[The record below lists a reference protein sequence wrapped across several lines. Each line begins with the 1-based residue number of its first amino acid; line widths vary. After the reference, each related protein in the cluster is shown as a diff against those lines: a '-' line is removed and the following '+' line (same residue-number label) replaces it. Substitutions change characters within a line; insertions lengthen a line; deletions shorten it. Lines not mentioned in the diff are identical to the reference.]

1 METDQIV
8 RIFKAVNHDNRID
21 HMIERYAVRRLKQ
34 EPSTHDIDG
43 VSYIR
48 VRNTIRAPVM
58 WALEDF
64 LKRGTKDQAA
74 AYREQAETLEKALT
88 MFMCDENGNGF
99 TQFSRLM
106 AHNWQGGSGEQQAK
120 HALWA
125 MQEMAA
131 SFRRAADTHVTAEI
145 NNTFFY
151 CLGRRFREASL
162 PRPSAKEAHDIFVVV
177 VDAIR
182 NESPALLAGVKHD
195 YDPTGEFSS
204 EIRRLMQSGYKA
216 GGGEKPLIKIW

>member
-1 METDQIV
+1 MDTGQIE
-8 RIFKAVNHDNRID
+8 RIFHAVNHDNRID
-21 HMIERYAVRRLKQ
+21 HTIERYAVRKLKQ

-48 VRNTIRAPVM
+48 TRNTIRAPVM

-74 AYREQAETLEKALT
+74 AWRDQAETLEKALAL
-88 MFMCDENGNGF
+88 FVRDENGYGF
-99 TQFSRLM
+99 TQFTNLM
-106 AHNWQGGSGEQQAK
+106 THNWQGGSGERQAK

-131 SFRRAADTHVTAEI
+131 SFRRAADTHDMAEI

-151 CLGRRFREASL
+151 CLGRRFNEAGL
-162 PRPSAKEAHDIFVVV
+162 PLPSASEAHTAFAVI
-177 VDAIR
+177 VDAIHE
-182 NESPALLAGVKHD
+182 ESPALLDGMKTD
-195 YDPTGEFSS
+195 YSPKESSS
-204 EIRRLMQSGYKA
+204 EIRRLMQSGHNA
-216 GGGEKPLIKIW
+216 GG